1 MIVVKSSDITAEL
14 QWFALYTRPKAEKKV
29 EERLSLAGF
38 DSFLPLQTVIKQ
50 WSDRKKKVE
59 IPLINS
65 YVFVKTNKVKLNTL
79 LVVPGVLNILKY
91 LKKPAVVREEEIEN
105 LKILV
110 NNNEDFISI
119 DPIDLSKG
127 EKVEVIK
134 GSFKGLVGTFLK
146 SSGKHRIII
155 EIEALK
161 SFIEVSLPLNTIK
174 SVN

>member
-65 YVFVKTNKVKLNTL
+65 YVFVKTNKVKLNT
-79 LVVPGVLNILKY
+79 
-91 LKKPAVVREEEIEN
+91 
-105 LKILV
+105 
-110 NNNEDFISI
+110 
-119 DPIDLSKG
+119 
-127 EKVEVIK
+127 
-134 GSFKGLVGTFLK
+134 
-146 SSGKHRIII
+146 
-155 EIEALK
+155 
-161 SFIEVSLPLNTIK
+161 
-174 SVN
+174 